1 MSHSHQ
7 TVFRG
12 FTLIELIVTVAI
24 IAVLAALAAPSMRDY
39 AVRNQLSA
47 IGSEFSGT
55 VLRAR
60 NEAVSK
66 NTCVTMCISATFDSA
81 SPSCATTGQ
90 DWQAG
95 WILFLNPS
103 CSSTLNSPAIA
114 EDMILVRRPVS
125 SDYALNAQTSGRR
138 KLFFNARGNPGLS
151 GANEFD
157 LQYISPNNELSLKY
171 AFNIC
176 IDSLGRTRNI
186 AGTSSC

>member
-1 MSHSHQ
+1 MSHSHRSL
-7 TVFRG
+7 FRG
-12 FTLIELIVTVAI
+12 FTLIELVVTIAIV
-24 IAVLAALAAPSMRDY
+24 AVLAALAAPSMRDY
-39 AVRNQLSA
+39 TVRNQLSA
-47 IGSEFSGT
+47 IGSEFSGS

-66 NTCVTMCISATFDSA
+66 NTCTTMCISTTFDNA

-90 DWQAG
+90 DWQVG

-103 CSSTLNSPAIA
+103 CSSSLNSPAIA
-114 EDMILVRRPVS
+114 EDMILVRRPTS
-125 SDYALNAQTSGRR
+125 ADYALNAQTSGRR
-138 KLFFNARGNPGLS
+138 KLFFNARGNSSLS

-157 LQYISPNNELSLKY
+157 LQYLSPNNALSLKY

-186 AGTSSC
+186 SGTSSC